1 MHFRQSALSVQAK
14 GSEKRAVASETP
26 QADASLPAD
35 VNAPRP
41 FVERRRSRRAE
52 RSWPEAL
59 DSLQSILLG
68 YENATKDLIEAETRY
83 RTIFEDAPVGMFQL
97 DPDGRPVRVNNAM
110 ARILGYAS
118 SEEFLAE
125 ALQSSQEVEF
135 FDAIQ
140 WDSNSSCREE
150 ADVRSFDRE
159 IDGHDGKTRW
169 IRIHI
174 REIRENETI
183 VRYEGAGEDITDR
196 KQKEL
201 ETERLAYYDSLTG
214 LPNQMLFNDR
224 LGKSLAAA
232 HRKDGQTALILLEL
246 DRFKT
251 LNDSLG
257 DRVGDRLLQEISSR
271 ILEAAGEKS
280 VVARTGGAEFAIIL
294 QEVEDFK
301 SVTDV
306 AERVLAKL
314 GEEYSLFEHS
324 LNVFCNLGIS
334 LFPKNGK
341 DSETIVKSADV
352 AMSCSKESGPNTF
365 CIFTDEMNNKI
376 QESRRIEHGLRSAL
390 NRNELYLDY
399 QPQVDARTG
408 RITGLEALLRWNHP
422 QSGLIP
428 PGKFIDVAEGSGLI
442 VPIGEWVLRTAC
454 AQARKW
460 QDAGLPPVPIAVNV
474 SAIQFRQQG
483 FHELI
488 RNVLDETGLNPKY
501 LELELTESLLLSNAD
516 VMFSMLQELK
526 DMGVMLAIDDFG
538 TGYSSLGYLRQ
549 FKVNRLKIARSFIK
563 DVSVDADDAAITT
576 AIINMAKALNLSVL
590 AEGVENEEQ
599 LSFLERQECYTIQGF
614 YFSRPVS
621 VDQIDAHLRAG
632 FGHLTTPS
640 HNNVSA

>member
-1 MHFRQSALSVQAK
+1 MHFRQSGLSVQAQ
-14 GSEKRAVASETP
+14 GSEKRAVASESP
-26 QADASLPAD
+26 QADTSSSAEVS
-35 VNAPRP
+35 APRP
-41 FVERRRSRRAE
+41 FVERRRGRRAE
-52 RSWPEAL
+52 KSWPEAL
-59 DSLQSILLG
+59 DALQSILLG
-68 YENATKDLIEAETRY
+68 YENATKDLIEAENRY
-83 RTIFEDAPVGMFQL
+83 RAIFEDSPVGMFQL
-97 DPDGRPVRVNNAM
+97 DPQGRPLRVNNAM

-118 SEEFLAE
+118 SDEFVTETFQAK
-125 ALQSSQEVEF
+125 AMEF

-140 WDSNSSCREE
+140 WISNSSCRDE

-159 IDGHDGKTRW
+159 MEGRDGCNRW
-169 IRIHI
+169 IRFHI
-174 REIRENETI
+174 REILENGEV
-183 VRYEGAGEDITDR
+183 VRFEGAGEDITER
-196 KQKEL
+196 KRKEI
-201 ETERLAYYDSLTG
+201 ETERLAYYDALTG
-214 LPNQMLFNDR
+214 LPNQTLFQDR

-232 HRKDGQTALILLEL
+232 RRKNNQTALILVEL

-257 DRVGDRLLQEISSR
+257 DRVGDLLLQEISSR

-280 VVARTGGAEFAIIL
+280 VVARIGGPEFAIIL
-294 QEVEDFK
+294 QDVEDFR
-301 SVTDV
+301 SVTEV

-314 GEEYSLFEHS
+314 GEEYSLFDHS
-324 LNVFCNLGIS
+324 LSVFCNLGIS

-341 DSETIVKSADV
+341 DSATIVRSADT
-352 AMSCSKESGPNTF
+352 AMSCSKESGPHNF
-365 CIFTDEMNNKI
+365 CVFTDEMNDKI

-390 NRNELYLDY
+390 TKNELYLDY

-422 QSGLIP
+422 QSGLIL

-460 QDAGLPPVPIAVNV
+460 QDAGLPAVPIAVNV

-549 FKVNRLKIARSFIK
+549 FKVNRLKIARSFIQ
-563 DVSVDADDAAITT
+563 DVSVDADGAAITT

-599 LSFLERQECYTIQGF
+599 LSFLEKQDCYTIQGF

-621 VDQIDAHLRAG
+621 VDKIDAQLRAG
-632 FGHLTTPS
+632 FAHLATPS
-640 HNNVSA
+640 HHQFS

>member
-1 MHFRQSALSVQAK
+1 MHFRQSGLSVQAQS
-14 GSEKRAVASETP
+14 SEKRAVASESP
-26 QADASLPAD
+26 QVDASLPAE
-35 VNAPRP
+35 VNSSRP
-41 FVERRRSRRAE
+41 FVERRRSRRND
-52 RSWPEAL
+52 RTWPEAL
-59 DSLQSILLG
+59 DALQSILLG
-68 YENATKDLIEAETRY
+68 YENATKDLVEAENQY
-83 RTIFEDAPVGMFQL
+83 RAIFEEAPVGMFQL
-97 DPDGRPVRVNNAM
+97 DIDGRPLRVNNAM

-125 ALQSSQEVEF
+125 AFQSKAVEF
-135 FDAIQ
+135 FDQRQ
-140 WDSNSSCREE
+140 WGS
-150 ADVRSFDRE
+150 DVNCKDQAGVRCFDRE
-159 IDGHDGKTRW
+159 MEDRDGNCRW
-169 IRIHI
+169 IRLHI
-174 REIRENETI
+174 REIRENGEVI
-183 VRYEGAGEDITDR
+183 RYEGAGEDITDR
-196 KQKEL
+196 KRKEI
-201 ETERLAYYDSLTG
+201 ETERLAYYDVLTG
-214 LPNQMLFNDR
+214 LPNQTLFQDR

-232 HRKDGQTALILLEL
+232 HRKNNQTALILLEL

-271 ILEAAGEKS
+271 ILEAAGEQS
-280 VVARTGGAEFAIIL
+280 VVARIGGAEFAIIL
-294 QEVEDFK
+294 QDVQDLK
-301 SVTDV
+301 SVTEI

-324 LNVFCNLGIS
+324 LSVFCNLGIS

-341 DSETIVKSADV
+341 DCETIVKSADA

-365 CIFTDEMNNKI
+365 CIFTDEMNDKI
-376 QESRRIEHGLRSAL
+376 QESRRIEHGLRGAL
-390 NRNELYLDY
+390 KRNELCLAY
-399 QPQVDARTG
+399 QPQVDVRTG

-422 QSGLIP
+422 QSGLIL

-460 QDAGLPPVPIAVNV
+460 QDQGLPPVPIAVNV
-474 SAIQFRQQG
+474 SAVQFRQQG

-488 RNVLDETGLNPKY
+488 RNVLEETGLNPKY

-549 FKVNRLKIARSFIK
+549 FKVNRLKIARSFIQ
-563 DVSVDADDAAITT
+563 DVSIDADDAAITT

-590 AEGVENEEQ
+590 AEGVENEDQ
-599 LSFLERQECYTIQGF
+599 LSFLEKQECYTIQGF

-621 VDQIDAHLRAG
+621 VEQIDAQLRAG
-632 FGHLTTPS
+632 FSHLTAHIP
-640 HNNVSA
+640 